1 MALAA
6 IALGIVGVLLYN
18 GIMNG
23 FMDILFDL
31 VTGPLVGHIQIHAP
45 GWRDERAID
54 LFVEDLQEVVTEL
67 RGCETVQTVAPRNYA
82 PVLAAVEEDAFTAVV
97 AGIDENAESGASGLL
112 GAGVRPGLIG
122 EHRVLVGRGL
132 ANRMG
137 IETGQEMAIVGQAAD
152 GSIAND
158 LYTVAGIIDTNV
170 EIVNRNGVV
179 MTLADSQELLMMP
192 GCAHEII
199 LRLERVE
206 DVPGLVEKLS
216 THPRLAGLEVITWD
230 RVMPDTAA
238 ALEYS
243 YFFTLIILVLMLIA
257 AAAGITNTMMMATF
271 ERTHEFG
278 MLMALGCSPRR
289 IVRMI
294 LCEAVI
300 LGVVGAVA
308 GAMLGLGAVSYTG
321 VTGIDFAAMGGE
333 AARDIS
339 SQGMIIPMV
348 VYPRLKFLD
357 IAVCMLAVLLTAVLS
372 TIWPAVHAVGLEPVE
387 AMRL

>member
-54 LFVEDLQEVVTEL
+54 LFVEDLDMILTEL
-67 RGCETVQTVAPRNYA
+67 RKYEAVRSAAPRNYA
-82 PVLAAVEEDAFTAVV
+82 PVLAAVREDAFTAVV
-97 AGIDENAESGASGLL
+97 AGIDERGESGASGLL
-112 GAGVRPGLIG
+112 GQDYHPGQIG
-122 EHRVLVGRGL
+122 DHRVLVGRGL
-132 ANRMG
+132 ANRLE
-137 IETGQEMAIVGQAAD
+137 IEIGQELAIVGQAED
-152 GSIAND
+152 GSIDNY
-158 LYTVAGIIDTNV
+158 LYTVAGIIDTTV

-199 LRLERVE
+199 IRLGSAE
-206 DVPGLVEKLS
+206 DVPELVEKLS
-216 THPRLAGLEVITWD
+216 AHPRLDGLEVITWD
-230 RVMPDTAA
+230 KVMPDTAA

-243 YFFTLIILVLMLIA
+243 YIFTLIILVLMLIA

-278 MLMALGCSPRR
+278 MLMALGCSPNR

-294 LCEAVI
+294 LCEAAI
-300 LGVVGAVA
+300 LGVVGAVV
-308 GAMLGLGAVSYTG
+308 GAVLGFGAVSYAGT
-321 VTGIDFAAMGGE
+321 TGIDFAAMGGE

-348 VYPRLKFLD
+348 VYPRLKILD
-357 IAVCMLAVLLTAVLS
+357 ITICMLAVLLTAVLS

-387 AMRL
+387 AMRS